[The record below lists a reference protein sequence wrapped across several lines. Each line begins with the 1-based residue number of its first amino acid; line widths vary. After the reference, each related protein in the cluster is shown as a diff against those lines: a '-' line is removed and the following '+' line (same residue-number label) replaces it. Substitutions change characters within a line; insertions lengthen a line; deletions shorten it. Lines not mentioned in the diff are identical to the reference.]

1 MSTERNLLYIVG
13 YPGSGKTTATALALG
28 DSIVSVEQKPFAHTV
43 YEIEKTNVVE
53 LGLRR
58 EPFGGT
64 DCLALSVQ
72 PKVLQWLSEDAPDKL
87 YDCSLVV
94 GEGDRLGNTKF
105 FTTAVDMGWRLILV
119 YLKVPELMARRRA
132 WERGSRFDEPWLKG
146 RITKVNNLTQEY
158 SSKLVVL
165 DGSGPKVDVALKLQ
179 EVISN
184 AGI

>member
-1 MSTERNLLYIVG
+1 MSTERNLLYIIG

-28 DSIVSVEQKPFAHTV
+28 DNIVSVERKPFAHTV

-53 LGLRR
+53 LGYRR

-64 DCLALSVQ
+64 DRLAMSVQ
-72 PKVLQWLSEDAPDKL
+72 PKVIQWLSEDAPDRL

-94 GEGDRLGNTKF
+94 GEGDRLSNGKF
-105 FTTAVDMGWRLILV
+105 FTAVCEMGWRLILV

-132 WERGSRFDEPWLKG
+132 WERGSRFDEPWVKSRL
-146 RITKVNNLTQEY
+146 TKVNNLVKEY
-158 SSKLVVL
+158 NSQVIEI
-165 DGSGPKVDVALKLQ
+165 DGNRPKVDVALKLQ